1 MPKDFVRFDEIEDVL
16 SSVDLVETIVP
27 LLKQHPSY
35 WKWTIIAAH
44 SGLQGAMVCA
54 LSDTSGVSVLNE
66 KSARKWNKWYLH
78 KKGDWPE
85 ERLADF
91 NVLLTRCQENG
102 YMQGQPLKLGSSQ
115 LADIE
120 RLHEHFRNNFVHF
133 VPKGWSI
140 ERGGLPRI
148 TGAAMDA
155 LETLMQHPNV
165 DRKITGNRKHRL
177 TRSLADIRKGLL
189 A

>member
-1 MPKDFVRFDEIEDVL
+1 
-16 SSVDLVETIVP
+16 
-27 LLKQHPSY
+27 
-35 WKWTIIAAH
+35 
-44 SGLQGAMVCA
+44 
-54 LSDTSGVSVLNE
+54 VLNK
-66 KSARKWNKWYLH
+66 KSAREWNEWCVH
-78 KKGDWPE
+78 KEGDPPE

-91 NVLLTRCQENG
+91 NVLLSRCRKNG

-115 LADIE
+115 LSDIE

-133 VPKGWSI
+133 VPKGWCI

-148 TGAAMDA
+148 IGAAMDA

-165 DRKITGNRKHRL
+165 DQKITGNGKHRL
-177 TRSLADIRKGLL
+177 TRGLADIRKGLL